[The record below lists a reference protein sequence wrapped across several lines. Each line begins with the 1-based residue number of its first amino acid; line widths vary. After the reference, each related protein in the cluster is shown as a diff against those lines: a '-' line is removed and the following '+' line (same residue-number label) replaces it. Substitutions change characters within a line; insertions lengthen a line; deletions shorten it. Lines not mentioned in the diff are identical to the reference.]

1 MERLVVVT
9 GLSGSGKSLAAKCLE
24 DVGYFCVDNLPVSLI
39 PPFCE
44 LLQRS
49 GDSLPRA
56 AVVVDVRE
64 RHLLEHF
71 PEILE
76 NLRHRDF
83 PVTVVFFDAADD
95 VLKRRFSETRRPHPV
110 AGAGGGIEEA
120 IRSERERLAPLRDLS
135 DRIIDT
141 SRFNAHELRAFLK
154 ATFGAAEGEHG
165 LTIHIVSFGFKFGVP
180 TEADLLFDL
189 RFLPNP
195 YFVDQLRALDGRA
208 RAVQDFL
215 EAQPVYGEALGR
227 IVSFV
232 DYLIP
237 HYRSEGKSYLTVTLG
252 CTGGRHRSVAAAEAL
267 RRHLE
272 AAGVPASVTHRD
284 TDKE

>member
-1 MERLVVVT
+1 MDRLVVVT

-24 DVGYFCVDNLPVSLI
+24 DIGYFCVDNLPVSLI
-39 PPFCE
+39 PRFCE

-71 PEILE
+71 PEMLE
-76 NLRHRDF
+76 NLRHREF
-83 PVTVVFFDAADD
+83 PMTVVFFDARDE

-110 AGAGGGIEEA
+110 ATAGSGIEEA
-120 IRSERERLAPLRDLS
+120 IRSERERLAPIRDLA

-154 ATFGAAEGEHG
+154 ASFGAAVDAHG
-165 LTIHIVSFGFKFGVP
+165 LTLHVVSFGFKYGIP

-195 YFVDQLRALDGRA
+195 YFVEALRPLDGRA
-208 RAVQDFL
+208 RPVQDFL
-215 EAQPVYGEALGR
+215 AGHPIYRETIERLG
-227 IVSFV
+227 SFL
-232 DYLIP
+232 DFLIP
-237 HYRSEGKSYLTVTLG
+237 LYRNEGKSYLTVTLG
-252 CTGGRHRSVAAAEAL
+252 CTGGKHRSVAVAEAL
-267 RRHLE
+267 RERLDRT
-272 AAGVPASVTHRD
+272 GLPVSVTHRD
-284 TDKE
+284 AEKE